1 MKNQNLASVLENS
14 WNGIITS
21 PGQFVPLSHKHAP
34 APMSASVDKK
44 SELEKRKSKK
54 TPEKTT
60 KLGRPDAI
68 TSTQHLDHCFSS
80 MWRRCT

>member
-21 PGQFVPLSHKHAP
+21 PGRFVPLSHK
-34 APMSASVDKK
+34 
-44 SELEKRKSKK
+44 LEKRKSKK